1 MDDNPS
7 SATKNGGNEWE
18 HIWSEDGVEE
28 KGLFSVVIIIK
39 KKYLLYV

>member
-1 MDDNPS
+1 MVEM
-7 SATKNGGNEWE
+7 NES
-18 HIWSEDGVEE
+18 ISGEDGVEE